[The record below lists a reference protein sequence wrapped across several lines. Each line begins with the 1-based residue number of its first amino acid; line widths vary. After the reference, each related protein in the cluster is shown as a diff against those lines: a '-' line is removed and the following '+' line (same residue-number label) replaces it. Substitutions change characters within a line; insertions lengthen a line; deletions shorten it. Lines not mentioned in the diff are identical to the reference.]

1 MQMSTLESVELRNT
15 VQGYIRD
22 KKIIFMAYR
31 SNICVQS
38 HEGVLQKAYCVFPNA
53 VRSTTVGKLF
63 PYYSHV
69 PLGGRLGADS
79 AYGSM
84 RASFTRLGVEP
95 SLDQGNT
102 CGNTFEEVVEG
113 TEPEDIVQDSC
124 EDGEGAER
132 ASEGHKAQPEAK
144 KQVESCR
151 ENVHDVCKIW
161 IANNINSISF
171 VTAACPRC
179 NTLTMGHSVKGGIAA
194 IEATVPG
201 TRYRADVLIKVDEK
215 TLVSI
220 EVAHTHLTAA
230 KKISE
235 CEETGTIVYEVQT
248 TEIKRAILAQTLFSS
263 SILRTTCQ
271 KSVLCTACDAAKEI

>member
-102 CGNTFEEVVEG
+102 FEEAVEG
-113 TEPEDIVQDSC
+113 TGTEDMVQDSC
-124 EDGEGAER
+124 KDGEGVER
-132 ASEGHKAQPEAK
+132 A
-144 KQVESCR
+144 
-151 ENVHDVCKIW
+151 
-161 IANNINSISF
+161 
-171 VTAACPRC
+171 
-179 NTLTMGHSVKGGIAA
+179 
-194 IEATVPG
+194 
-201 TRYRADVLIKVDEK
+201 
-215 TLVSI
+215 
-220 EVAHTHLTAA
+220 
-230 KKISE
+230 
-235 CEETGTIVYEVQT
+235 
-248 TEIKRAILAQTLFSS
+248 
-263 SILRTTCQ
+263 
-271 KSVLCTACDAAKEI
+271 